1 LARDSMVGLGIRESD
16 QIRRDYEARMHA
28 RIQQTAEEER
38 QRAAQ
43 QVNQIEQITKEECKE
58 LQNGIQHA
66 VARNYRIRQSHEN
79 EINKLLIVV
88 DEDRKAAAL
97 RERQF
102 EESLCELRDDKA
114 TLAAENGRLS
124 TDVERLRKEAVSL
137 HSFLDQANAD
147 LLKAEEETRAQ
158 NSLLTGNIHQLEE
171 AAARNKSQM
180 EAKLKQAVDKA
191 VVEREAA
198 LAEKQRLL
206 DAASANTAKLVA
218 DAKAAANADYSK
230 ALAEMQRKA
239 QALMEAYETQEAE
252 AKAAADATVKQL
264 EEEKAE
270 LGHQLRQLANTED
283 ERAQTWKNHEA
294 MLMFE
299 LAGARKAQE
308 LAELKNSETELKLE
322 KVIKEAETM
331 RRVFEASLKEAD
343 SVASM
348 LKEQLQIV
356 RNAMRE
362 QAVVSDQEMQKKLQE
377 LDTVLAEKSG
387 VELEK
392 YEKEAA
398 MRLELHSLQLT
409 AEELQLS
416 KEQVVAQLR
425 LEQNDSQRSKEA
437 LAASLKEAEVLQ
449 AELLAT
455 ERKCD
460 SITRESEVKCRVT
473 EHKKVVAV
481 EEANAKAAHA
491 AARANEAEERR
502 RLADEKLKATQ
513 LSLSRSKY
521 ELGLA
526 LKDSQRLRFEQD
538 EAEVVLE
545 LLDGTLGEV
554 RASHREIVHEADEI
568 AAAAENDLASSLAAS
583 RGVTA
588 LTASAL
594 LS

>member
-1 LARDSMVGLGIRESD
+1 
-16 QIRRDYEARMHA
+16 
-28 RIQQTAEEER
+28 
-38 QRAAQ
+38 
-43 QVNQIEQITKEECKE
+43 
-58 LQNGIQHA
+58 
-66 VARNYRIRQSHEN
+66 
-79 EINKLLIVV
+79 
-88 DEDRKAAAL
+88 
-97 RERQF
+97 
-102 EESLCELRDDKA
+102 
-114 TLAAENGRLS
+114 
-124 TDVERLRKEAVSL
+124 
-137 HSFLDQANAD
+137 
-147 LLKAEEETRAQ
+147 
-158 NSLLTGNIHQLEE
+158 
-171 AAARNKSQM
+171 
-180 EAKLKQAVDKA
+180 
-191 VVEREAA
+191 
-198 LAEKQRLL
+198 
-206 DAASANTAKLVA
+206 
-218 DAKAAANADYSK
+218 
-230 ALAEMQRKA
+230 
-239 QALMEAYETQEAE
+239 
-252 AKAAADATVKQL
+252 
-264 EEEKAE
+264 
-270 LGHQLRQLANTED
+270 
-283 ERAQTWKNHEA
+283 